1 MKPKNKLSNL
11 KSLLPFFI
19 PYKKEVFYAAIALAV
34 TALMVLFFGEALKY
48 LIDYGFAKKD
58 QKFLNLIL
66 ISFFIA
72 VIILAIAGYFRSYIV
87 NSVAEK
93 VIANLRSKIYNH
105 IINVSAQYF
114 EIHKTGDVIS
124 RLTVDTVVLYNI
136 ISSNISFFLR
146 NLILFFGGIIF
157 LFLTNIKLSMISI
170 ALIPIAISPIIIMGG
185 SIKSLSLRLQEAI
198 ADMGSHIEE
207 TINGVKTVQS
217 FSCEKKESDNFL
229 NYATKTLKISISK
242 IKKKSLLIAVVIAM
256 SFSAV
261 GVVLWF
267 GGMMVINNDMSS
279 GDLSSFIFYSII
291 ISTSLVSMSQISGQ
305 LQTASAAARRI
316 FDIIEVESPVKE
328 NNKNIQKF
336 NQKITINFQDV
347 NFYYPS
353 VKNKLIINNFN
364 LEIKP
369 NDKISIVGISGC
381 GKSTLLQLLL
391 RFYDISNG
399 KISLNNIDIRDL
411 SFESLRQ
418 NFSYIAQDPFIFSG
432 TIYENITYGS
442 HETSKDI
449 INKLIDDTPTLSFIK
464 SMPDGIDS
472 YVGEKG
478 IKLSGG
484 EKQRIA
490 IARAIINKAPIL
502 LLDEA
507 TSSLDNENE
516 ALVLET
522 ISKMAEN
529 KTVITVAHKLSAI
542 IKSNKIIYINNG
554 QIAEIGTHDELI
566 KLKGLYRKMYD
577 VEISH

>member
-1 MKPKNKLSNL
+1 MTKFQ
-11 KSLLPFFI
+11 LL
-19 PYKKEVFYAAIALAV
+19 ALVAV
-34 TALMVLFFGEALKY
+34 
-48 LIDYGFAKKD
+48 AK
-58 QKFLNLIL
+58 
-66 ISFFIA
+66 A
-72 VIILAIAGYFRSYIV
+72 
-87 NSVAEK
+87 
-93 VIANLRSKIYNH
+93 
-105 IINVSAQYF
+105 
-114 EIHKTGDVIS
+114 
-124 RLTVDTVVLYNI
+124 
-136 ISSNISFFLR
+136 
-146 NLILFFGGIIF
+146 
-157 LFLTNIKLSMISI
+157 
-170 ALIPIAISPIIIMGG
+170 P
-185 SIKSLSLRLQEAI
+185 
-198 ADMGSHIEE
+198 
-207 TINGVKTVQS
+207 
-217 FSCEKKESDNFL
+217 
-229 NYATKTLKISISK
+229 
-242 IKKKSLLIAVVIAM
+242 
-256 SFSAV
+256 
-261 GVVLWF
+261 
-267 GGMMVINNDMSS
+267 
-279 GDLSSFIFYSII
+279 
-291 ISTSLVSMSQISGQ
+291 
-305 LQTASAAARRI
+305 
-316 FDIIEVESPVKE
+316 
-328 NNKNIQKF
+328 
-336 NQKITINFQDV
+336 
-347 NFYYPS
+347 
-353 VKNKLIINNFN
+353 
-364 LEIKP
+364 
-369 NDKISIVGISGC
+369 
-381 GKSTLLQLLL
+381 LLQLLL

-442 HETSKDI
+442 HETSKDT